1 MINLKQVDRED
12 NPKATVS
19 EKRQTPIDPVDLA
32 KTLGIQTND
41 LVIQTDT
48 INACHNK
55 SEKYDAQLHVTYMTM
70 E

>member
-19 EKRQTPIDPVDLA
+19 ENSQTPIDPVDLA

-41 LVIQTDT
+41 LVI
-48 INACHNK
+48 
-55 SEKYDAQLHVTYMTM
+55 
-70 E
+70 